1 MRADKKRREQK
12 PCVRK
17 RARNTFKPWNKW
29 FIKWKWSVIYLLHSF
44 VRLRAACA
52 SVSCAQSIDGSAK
65 MLVCLRVSIDQ
76 PLTLYECAWSLVRCK
91 RRDSNTFRVSRDC
104 SARCRYPGT
113 QLQLQA
119 FVFFFQNAF
128 TIPAKRFP
136 LPLSL
141 GSSCGMHFSVM
152 KMAQRTESRKATQAE
167 DERKRDLKMCET
179 SEWKEKKREIT
190 EIATANRKEWIGR
203 CKFSHHIPSTH
214 DARRIPYLPRPSR
227 FESHK
232 LPVGYNVSL
241 AQPLDAISHSHT
253 FVVVGGA
260 AAAREIIIETVLDIT
275 LAPTV
280 ASTHISTE
288 APWLIAVV
296 AHTHTHTFVHSSRW
310 NRRKKKQFMR
320 FCEYQHFM

>member
-1 MRADKKRREQK
+1 MKMVGNLFVA
-12 PCVRK
+12 
-17 RARNTFKPWNKW
+17 
-29 FIKWKWSVIYLLHSF
+29 F
-44 VRLRAACA
+44 VRSAASCLCKCELRAIDRRQRENAGLPA
-52 SVSCAQSIDGSAK
+52 SVDRSTFDIVWMRLVARALQTTWFEHISCFPWLQCAMPLPRHTAATTSI
-65 MLVCLRVSIDQ
+65 
-76 PLTLYECAWSLVRCK
+76 W
-91 RRDSNTFRVSRDC
+91 
-104 SARCRYPGT
+104 
-113 QLQLQA
+113 
-119 FVFFFQNAF
+119 FFFRNAF

-203 CKFSHHIPSTH
+203 CKFSHHIPCTH

-241 AQPLDAISHSHT
+241 AQPLDALSHSHT

-320 FCEYQHFM
+320 FCEYQRFM